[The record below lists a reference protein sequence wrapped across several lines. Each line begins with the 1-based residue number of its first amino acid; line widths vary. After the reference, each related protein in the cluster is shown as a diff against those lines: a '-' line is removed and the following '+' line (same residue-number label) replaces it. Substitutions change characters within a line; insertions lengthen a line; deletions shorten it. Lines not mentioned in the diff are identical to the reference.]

1 MKTAITF
8 AAVIAIATGT
18 LLAGSL
24 PASAHI
30 ISTPD
35 GVNVIPYAGYEDAL
49 LVYGADSATVLHGS
63 VLPGVEQPAGISQLS
78 IIIGIA
84 VGLAVIVPGMAFLLA
99 GHMNRPLIPGL
110 RRRFAGWNR

>member
-1 MKTAITF
+1 MRIAITF
-8 AAVIAIATGT
+8 AAVIEIATGT

-30 ISTPD
+30 SFTPD
-35 GVNVIPYAGYEDAL
+35 GVNIYPYAGYEDAV
-49 LVYGADSATVLHGS
+49 LVYGPDTATVVHGS
-63 VLPGVEQPAGISQLS
+63 VLPELEQPAGISQLS

-84 VGLAVIVPGMAFLLA
+84 VGLAVIVPGLAFLLA
-99 GHMNRPLIPGL
+99 GHMNRPFIPGL

>member
-24 PASAHI
+24 PASAHVVF
-30 ISTPD
+30 TPD
-35 GVNVIPYAGYEDAL
+35 GTNMVPYAGYEDAV
-49 LVYGADSATVLHGS
+49 LVYGPDYATVAHGS
-63 VLPGVEQPAGISQLS
+63 ILPELGEPAVISQLS

-84 VGLAVIVPGMAFLLA
+84 IGLVITVSGLAFVLA
-99 GHMNRPLIPGL
+99 GRINSPLIPDL
-110 RRRFAGWNR
+110 RRLFAGRNR